1 MHLFYTPDI
10 EGDIYTLNADES
22 RHCVRVLRLGAGEAV
37 SLVDGKGTWYEGV
50 IERAEV
56 RGCEI
61 RITAGKSDCGG
72 DETVFESLFAPAES
86 DDRFPAVGYFL
97 PGAP

>member
-37 SLVDGKGTWYEGV
+37 SGGS
-50 IERAEV
+50 
-56 RGCEI
+56 
-61 RITAGKSDCGG
+61 AGM
-72 DETVFESLFAPAES
+72 
-86 DDRFPAVGYFL
+86 
-97 PGAP
+97 

>member
-1 MHLFYTPDI
+1 MWSKPWSYK
-10 EGDIYTLNADES
+10 EGLII
-22 RHCVRVLRLGAGEAV
+22 GAGL
-37 SLVDGKGTWYEGV
+37 LVIGACSSFRTE
-50 IERAEV
+50 
-56 RGCEI
+56 GCE
-61 RITAGKSDCGG
+61 RRTAGKSDCGG